1 MSVLGEAGLSIH
13 SIRRPRRQ
21 GGLTLAAVLLGMT
34 CLAGGSTSAWAGYA
48 SMVVDGTTG
57 EVLNEVNADELN
69 HPASLT
75 KMMTLYMT
83 FEALQ
88 RGKVTFDTR
97 LPVSEFAA
105 AKIPTHLGVP
115 AGDTVS
121 VKECILGMIVLSAND
136 CAAIAGEYLAGG
148 SETAFARMMT
158 EKAHALGM
166 TNTTFRNA
174 SGLPDDEQV
183 TSARDLV
190 KLAQHLHD
198 DFPQYY
204 RFFSTREFLFRG
216 RLIKGHNHLMYRYAG
231 MDGLKT
237 GFTSASGFNLA
248 SSAERDGHRLYG
260 VVMGST
266 SGGVRDRL
274 MATLLDNGFAHR
286 PTDPMLVAEAGGT
299 SAKTAKRL
307 FAGAGTML
315 AALSPIPKAEAA
327 TLPPA
332 PVRTLR
338 ARSAKQPKGA
348 VVTAV
353 SAERWAVQV
362 GAFGSHAQAEE
373 ATEHALHLAGLH
385 GEPAIL
391 APAPHEKHKIYRARL
406 NGFATEHQAREACN
420 ALHKKGHL
428 CVVVPPGKGGVK
440 LAKN

>member
-1 MSVLGEAGLSIH
+1 
-13 SIRRPRRQ
+13 
-21 GGLTLAAVLLGMT
+21 
-34 CLAGGSTSAWAGYA
+34 
-48 SMVVDGTTG
+48 MVIDSSTG

-83 FEALQ
+83 FEAMQ
-88 RGKVTFDTR
+88 RGKITLDTR
-97 LPVSEFAA
+97 MPVSEFAA
-105 AKIPTHLGVP
+105 AKMPTHLGVP
-115 AGDTVS
+115 AGDEVT
-121 VKECILGMIVLSAND
+121 VKECVLGMVVLSAND

-158 EKAHALGM
+158 DKAHALGM

-183 TSARDLV
+183 TTARDLV

-248 SSAERDGHRLYG
+248 SSAERDGHRLIG

-266 SGGVRDRL
+266 SGGVRDNL

-286 PTDPMLVAEAGGT
+286 PTDPMLVAEAGGQN
-299 SAKTAKRL
+299 SRTAKRL
-307 FAGAGTML
+307 LARAGTML

-327 TLPPA
+327 TMPVPA
-332 PVRTLR
+332 PASARVLR
-338 ARSAKQPKGA
+338 AHGAKPGGI
-348 VVTAV
+348 VTAV
-353 SAERWAVQV
+353 STERWAVQV
-362 GAFGSHAQAEE
+362 GAFASHAQAED
-373 ATEHALHLAGLH
+373 AAQHAIHLAGLR
-385 GEPAIL
+385 GEPSIL
-391 APAPHEKHKIYRARL
+391 APAKSEKHKIYRARL
-406 NGFATEHQAREACN
+406 NGFSSESQAREACG

-428 CVVVPPGKGGVK
+428 CVVVPPGKGSVK
-440 LAKN
+440 LARD

>member
-1 MSVLGEAGLSIH
+1 
-13 SIRRPRRQ
+13 
-21 GGLTLAAVLLGMT
+21 
-34 CLAGGSTSAWAGYA
+34 
-48 SMVVDGTTG
+48 MVIDSTTG

-83 FEALQ
+83 FEAMQ
-88 RGKVTFDTR
+88 RGKITLDTSM
-97 LPVSEFAA
+97 PVSEFAA
-105 AKIPTHLGVP
+105 AKMPTHLGVP
-115 AGDTVS
+115 AGDTVT
-121 VKECILGMIVLSAND
+121 VKECVLGMVVLSAND

-216 RLIKGHNHLMYRYAG
+216 RLIKGHNRLMYRYAG

-248 SSAERDGHRLYG
+248 SSAERDGHRLIG

-274 MATLLDNGFAHR
+274 MATLLDNAFAHR
-286 PTDPMLVAEAGGT
+286 QTDPMLVAEAGGQ
-299 SAKTAKRL
+299 SARTARRL
-307 FAGAGTML
+307 FANAGTML

-327 TLPPA
+327 TPMPA
-332 PVRTLR
+332 PAHVLH
-338 ARSAKQPKGA
+338 AHAAKAGS

-353 SAERWAVQV
+353 STERWAIQV
-362 GAFGSHAQAEE
+362 GAFSSHAQAEE
-373 ATEHALHLAGLH
+373 AADHAIRLSGMH

-391 APAPHEKHKIYRARL
+391 DPTKHEKHKIYRARL
-406 NGFATEHQAREACN
+406 NGFASERQAREACG

-440 LAKN
+440 LARN

>member
-1 MSVLGEAGLSIH
+1 
-13 SIRRPRRQ
+13 
-21 GGLTLAAVLLGMT
+21 
-34 CLAGGSTSAWAGYA
+34 
-48 SMVVDGTTG
+48 MVIDSTTG

-75 KMMTLYMT
+75 KMMTLYLT
-83 FEALQ
+83 FEAMQ
-88 RGKVTFDTR
+88 RGKITLDTQM
-97 LPVSEFAA
+97 PVSEFAA
-105 AKIPTHLGVP
+105 AKMPTHLGVP
-115 AGDTVS
+115 AGDEVT
-121 VKECILGMIVLSAND
+121 VKECVLGMVVLSAND

-158 EKAHALGM
+158 DKAHALGM

-248 SSAERDGHRLYG
+248 SSAERDGHRLIG

-266 SGGVRDRL
+266 SGGVRDKL

-286 PTDPMLVAEAGGT
+286 QTDPMLVAEAGGQ
-299 SAKTAKRL
+299 SARTARRL
-307 FAGAGTML
+307 FAGAGKML
-315 AALSPIPKAEAA
+315 ADLSPIPKAEAA
-327 TLPPA
+327 TPA
-332 PVRTLR
+332 PAQVLR
-338 ARSAKQPKGA
+338 AHDVKTGGL
-348 VVTAV
+348 VTAV
-353 SAERWAVQV
+353 SSERWAVQV
-362 GAFGSHAQAEE
+362 GAFSSHAQAED
-373 ATEHALHLAGLH
+373 AAEHAIHLAGMRA
-385 GEPAIL
+385 EPSVL
-391 APAPHEKHKIYRARL
+391 APAKHERHKIYRARL
-406 NGFATEHQAREACN
+406 GGFSSEHQAREACG

-428 CVVVPPGKGGVK
+428 CVVVPPGRGGVK
-440 LAKN
+440 LARN

>member
-1 MSVLGEAGLSIH
+1 
-13 SIRRPRRQ
+13 
-21 GGLTLAAVLLGMT
+21 MT

-75 KMMTLYMT
+75 KMMTLYLT

-88 RGKVTFDTR
+88 HGKLTLDTR
-97 LPVSEFAA
+97 MPVSEFAA

-115 AGDTVS
+115 AGDSVTVKDC
-121 VKECILGMIVLSAND
+121 VLGMVVLSAND

-158 EKAHALGM
+158 DKAHALGM

-190 KLAQHLHD
+190 KLAQHLYN

-204 RFFSTREFLFRG
+204 RFFSTREFIFRG
-216 RLIKGHNHLMYRYAG
+216 RLITGHNHLMYRYAG

-248 SSAERDGHRLYG
+248 SSAERDGHRLFG

-266 SGGVRDRL
+266 SGTVRDRL

-286 PTDPMLVAEAGGT
+286 PTDPMLVAEAGGQ
-299 SAKTAKRL
+299 SSRTAKRL
-307 FAGAGTML
+307 FAHAGTML
-315 AALSPIPKAEAA
+315 AELSPIPKAEAA
-327 TLPPA
+327 TPA
-332 PVRTLR
+332 PARVQR
-338 ARSAKQPKGA
+338 AHAPKPGTGGI
-348 VVTAV
+348 VTAV
-353 SAERWAVQV
+353 SSERWAVQV
-362 GAFGSHAQAEE
+362 GAFSSRAQAED
-373 ATEHALHLAGLH
+373 AADHAIHLASLH
-385 GEPAIL
+385 GEPTVM
-391 APAPHEKHKIYRARL
+391 APGAHEKHKIYRARL
-406 NGFATEHQAREACN
+406 NGFASERQAREACG

>member
-1 MSVLGEAGLSIH
+1 
-13 SIRRPRRQ
+13 
-21 GGLTLAAVLLGMT
+21 MT

-48 SMVVDGTTG
+48 SMVIDSTTG

-88 RGKVTFDTR
+88 HGKITLDTEM
-97 LPVSEFAA
+97 PVSEFAA
-105 AKIPTHLGVP
+105 AKMPTHLGVP
-115 AGDTVS
+115 AGDQVT
-121 VKECILGMIVLSAND
+121 VKECILGMGVLSAND

-166 TNTTFRNA
+166 TNTLFRNA

-204 RFFSTREFLFRG
+204 RFFSTREFVFRG

-248 SSAERDGHRLYG
+248 SSAERDGHRLIG

-266 SGGVRDRL
+266 SGGVRDHL
-274 MATLLDNGFAHR
+274 MQVLLDNGFAHR
-286 PTDPMLVAEAGGT
+286 PTDPILVAEAGGQ
-299 SAKTAKRL
+299 SARTAKRL

-315 AALSPIPKAEAA
+315 AALSPIQKAEAA
-327 TLPPA
+327 TPA
-332 PVRTLR
+332 PPSARVLR
-338 ARSAKQPKGA
+338 AHAAKTGGI
-348 VVTAV
+348 VTAV
-353 SAERWAVQV
+353 STERWAVQV
-362 GAFGSHAQAEE
+362 GAFSSHSQAEE
-373 ATEHALHLAGLH
+373 AADRAVRLAGLH
-385 GEPAIL
+385 GEEPSIL
-391 APAPHEKHKIYRARL
+391 APTKHERHKIYRARL
-406 NGFATEHQAREACN
+406 NGFATEHQAREACG

-428 CVVVPPGKGGVK
+428 CVVVPPGKGSVK
-440 LAKN
+440 LARD

>member
-1 MSVLGEAGLSIH
+1 
-13 SIRRPRRQ
+13 
-21 GGLTLAAVLLGMT
+21 
-34 CLAGGSTSAWAGYA
+34 
-48 SMVVDGTTG
+48 MVIDSTTG

-88 RGKVTFDTR
+88 RGKVTLDTR
-97 LPVSEFAA
+97 MPVSEFAA
-105 AKIPTHLGVP
+105 AKMPTHLGVP
-115 AGDTVS
+115 AGDEVT
-121 VKECILGMIVLSAND
+121 VKECVLGMVVLSAND

-158 EKAHALGM
+158 DKAHQLGM

-204 RFFSTREFLFRG
+204 RFFSTREFIFRG
-216 RLIKGHNHLMYRYAG
+216 RVIKGHNHLMYRYAG

-248 SSAERDGHRLYG
+248 SSAERDGHRLIG

-286 PTDPMLVAEAGGT
+286 QTDPMLVAEAGGQ
-299 SAKTAKRL
+299 SARTAKRL
-307 FAGAGTML
+307 FAGAGTVL

-327 TLPPA
+327 TPA
-332 PVRTLR
+332 PTQAPASARILR
-338 ARSAKQPKGA
+338 AHDTKAGGI
-348 VVTAV
+348 VTAV

-362 GAFGSHAQAEE
+362 GAFSREGQAEE
-373 ATEHALHLAGLH
+373 AADQAIRLAGLH
-385 GEPAIL
+385 GERASIL
-391 APAPHEKHKIYRARL
+391 APEKHEKHKIYRARL
-406 NGFATEHQAREACN
+406 NGFASEHQAREACG
-420 ALHKKGHL
+420 ALHKKGRL
-428 CVVVPPGKGGVK
+428 CVVVPPGKASVK
-440 LAKN
+440 LARN

>member
-1 MSVLGEAGLSIH
+1 
-13 SIRRPRRQ
+13 
-21 GGLTLAAVLLGMT
+21 
-34 CLAGGSTSAWAGYA
+34 
-48 SMVVDGTTG
+48 MVVDGSTG

-83 FEALQ
+83 FEAMQ
-88 RGKVTFDTR
+88 RGKINFDTR
-97 LPVSEFAA
+97 MPVSEFAA

-158 EKAHALGM
+158 DKAHALGM

-204 RFFSTREFLFRG
+204 RFFATREFLFRG

-248 SSAERDGHRLYG
+248 SSAERDGHRLFA

-274 MATLLDNGFAHR
+274 MATLLDNAFEHR

-332 PVRTLR
+332 PVHALR
-338 ARSAKQPKGA
+338 ARTPKAPAKTGGI
-348 VVTAV
+348 VTAV
-353 SAERWAVQV
+353 SSERWAIQV
-362 GAFGSHAQAEE
+362 GAFASHAQAEE
-373 ATEHALHLAGLH
+373 ATDRAIHLAGVH
-385 GEPAIL
+385 GEPSIL
-391 APAPHEKHKIYRARL
+391 APAGHEKHKIYRARL
-406 NGFATEHQAREACN
+406 NGFASEHQAREACG

-428 CVVVPPGKGGVK
+428 CVVVPPGKGSVK

>member
-1 MSVLGEAGLSIH
+1 
-13 SIRRPRRQ
+13 
-21 GGLTLAAVLLGMT
+21 
-34 CLAGGSTSAWAGYA
+34 
-48 SMVVDGTTG
+48 
-57 EVLNEVNADELN
+57 VLNEVNADELN

-83 FEALQ
+83 FEAMQ
-88 RGKVTFDTR
+88 RGRISLDTR
-97 LPVSEFAA
+97 MPVSEFAA
-105 AKIPTHLGVP
+105 AKMPTHLGVP
-115 AGDTVS
+115 AGDEVTVRDC
-121 VKECILGMIVLSAND
+121 VLGMVVLSAND

-158 EKAHALGM
+158 DKAHALGM

-174 SGLPDDEQV
+174 SGLPDEDQV

-248 SSAERDGHRLYG
+248 SSAERDGHRLIG

-266 SGGVRDRL
+266 SGGVRDNL

-286 PTDPMLVAEAGGT
+286 PTDPMLVAQAGGQN
-299 SAKTAKRL
+299 SRTAKRL
-307 FAGAGTML
+307 FANAGRML

-327 TLPPA
+327 TPMPA
-332 PVRTLR
+332 PVAPTHVLR
-338 ARSAKQPKGA
+338 ARNGKTGGI
-348 VVTAV
+348 VTAV
-353 SAERWAVQV
+353 STERWAVQV
-362 GAFGSHAQAEE
+362 GAFSSHAQAED
-373 ATEHALHLAGLH
+373 AAQHAIHLAGMRA
-385 GEPAIL
+385 EPSIL
-391 APAPHEKHKIYRARL
+391 APAKSEKHKIYRARL
-406 NGFATEHQAREACN
+406 GGFSTESQAREACG
-420 ALHKKGHL
+420 ALHRKGHL
-428 CVVVPPGKGGVK
+428 CVVVPPGKASLK
-440 LAKN
+440 LARN

>member
-1 MSVLGEAGLSIH
+1 
-13 SIRRPRRQ
+13 
-21 GGLTLAAVLLGMT
+21 MT

-48 SMVVDGTTG
+48 SMVIDSTTG

-88 RGKVTFDTR
+88 RGKITLDTR
-97 LPVSEFAA
+97 MPVSEFAA
-105 AKIPTHLGVP
+105 AKMPTHLGVP
-115 AGDTVS
+115 AGDMVS
-121 VKECILGMIVLSAND
+121 VKECVLGMVVLSAND

-158 EKAHALGM
+158 DKAHALGM

-204 RFFSTREFLFRG
+204 RFFATREFIFRG
-216 RLIKGHNHLMYRYAG
+216 RVIKGHNHLMYRYAG

-248 SSAERDGHRLYG
+248 SSAERDGHRLIG

-266 SGGVRDRL
+266 SGGVRDNL

-286 PTDPMLVAEAGGT
+286 QTDPMLVAEAGGQ
-299 SAKTAKRL
+299 SARTAKRL
-307 FAGAGTML
+307 FAGAGSVL

-327 TLPPA
+327 TPA
-332 PVRTLR
+332 ATQAPASARILR
-338 ARSAKQPKGA
+338 AHAAKPGGI
-348 VVTAV
+348 VTAV
-353 SAERWAVQV
+353 SSERWAVQV
-362 GAFGSHAQAEE
+362 GAFSSHSQAEE
-373 ATEHALHLAGLH
+373 AADHAIRLAGVR
-385 GEPAIL
+385 GQTSIL
-391 APAPHEKHKIYRARL
+391 APERNEKHKIYRARL
-406 NGFATEHQAREACN
+406 NGFSTERQARDACG

-428 CVVVPPGKGGVK
+428 CVVVPPGKGSVK
-440 LAKN
+440 LARN

>member
-1 MSVLGEAGLSIH
+1 MSGLGEAELSIQ
-13 SIRRPRRQ
+13 SIRRKRRQ
-21 GGLTLAAVLLGMT
+21 GGLAVAAVLLGMT

-48 SMVVDGTTG
+48 SMVIDSTTG

-83 FEALQ
+83 FDALQ
-88 RGKVTFDTR
+88 HGKITLDTQM
-97 LPVSEFAA
+97 PVSEFAA

-115 AGDTVS
+115 AGDMVS
-121 VKECILGMIVLSAND
+121 VKECILGMVVLSAND

-158 EKAHALGM
+158 DKAHALGM

-174 SGLPDDEQV
+174 SGLPDDDQV

-204 RFFSTREFLFRG
+204 RFFATREFVFRG
-216 RLIKGHNHLMYRYAG
+216 RVIKGHNHLMYRYTG

-248 SSAERDGHRLYG
+248 SSAERDGHRLIG

-286 PTDPMLVAEAGGT
+286 PTDPILVAEAGGQ
-299 SAKTAKRL
+299 SARTAKRL

-315 AALSPIPKAEAA
+315 AALSPIQKAEAA
-327 TLPPA
+327 TPA
-332 PVRTLR
+332 PTHVLR
-338 ARSAKQPKGA
+338 AHAARTGGI
-348 VVTAV
+348 VTAV
-353 SAERWAVQV
+353 STERWSVQV

-373 ATEHALHLAGLH
+373 AADRAIRLAGLH
-385 GEPAIL
+385 GEPSIL
-391 APAPHEKHKIYRARL
+391 APTRHERHKIYRARL
-406 NGFATEHQAREACN
+406 NGFSSEHQAREACS
-420 ALHKKGHL
+420 ALHRKGHL

-440 LAKN
+440 HARD

>member
-1 MSVLGEAGLSIH
+1 
-13 SIRRPRRQ
+13 
-21 GGLTLAAVLLGMT
+21 
-34 CLAGGSTSAWAGYA
+34 
-48 SMVVDGTTG
+48 MVIDSTTG

-83 FEALQ
+83 FEAMQ
-88 RGKVTFDTR
+88 RGKITLDTQM
-97 LPVSEFAA
+97 PVSEFAA
-105 AKIPTHLGVP
+105 AKMPTHLGVP
-115 AGDTVS
+115 AGDEVT
-121 VKECILGMIVLSAND
+121 VKECVLGMVVLSAND

-158 EKAHALGM
+158 DKAHALGM

-216 RLIKGHNHLMYRYAG
+216 RLIKGHNRLMYRYAG

-248 SSAERDGHRLYG
+248 SSAERDGHRLIG

-266 SGGVRDRL
+266 SGGVRDKL

-286 PTDPMLVAEAGGT
+286 STDPMLVAEAGGQ
-299 SAKTAKRL
+299 SARTARRL
-307 FAGAGTML
+307 FAGAGKML
-315 AALSPIPKAEAA
+315 ADLSPIPKAEAA
-327 TLPPA
+327 TPA
-332 PVRTLR
+332 PDRVLR
-338 ARSAKQPKGA
+338 AHGAKTGGI
-348 VVTAV
+348 VTAV
-353 SAERWAVQV
+353 SSERWAVQV
-362 GAFGSHAQAEE
+362 GAFSSHAQAED
-373 ATEHALHLAGLH
+373 AAEHAIHLAGMRA
-385 GEPAIL
+385 EPSVL
-391 APAPHEKHKIYRARL
+391 APAKHERHKIYRARL
-406 NGFATEHQAREACN
+406 GGFSSEHEAREACG

-428 CVVVPPGKGGVK
+428 CVVVPPGKGSVK
-440 LAKN
+440 LARN

>member
-1 MSVLGEAGLSIH
+1 
-13 SIRRPRRQ
+13 
-21 GGLTLAAVLLGMT
+21 MT

-48 SMVVDGTTG
+48 SMVIDSTTG

-83 FEALQ
+83 FDALQ
-88 RGKVTFDTR
+88 RGKMTFDTR
-97 LPVSEFAA
+97 MPVSEFAA
-105 AKIPTHLGVP
+105 AKMPTHLGVP

-121 VKECILGMIVLSAND
+121 VKECVLGMVVLSAND

-158 EKAHALGM
+158 DKAHALGM

-204 RFFSTREFLFRG
+204 RFFATREFLFRG

-248 SSAERDGHRLYG
+248 SSAERDGHRLIG

-266 SGGVRDRL
+266 SGGVRDKL

-286 PTDPMLVAEAGGT
+286 QTDPMLVAEAGGQ
-299 SAKTAKRL
+299 SARTAKRL
-307 FAGAGTML
+307 FASAGTVL

-327 TLPPA
+327 TLPPPSA
-332 PVRTLR
+332 PAHMLR
-338 ARSAKQPKGA
+338 AHAAKPGSI
-348 VVTAV
+348 VTAV
-353 SAERWAVQV
+353 SSERWAIQV
-362 GAFGSHAQAEE
+362 GAFASHAQAEE
-373 ATEHALHLAGLH
+373 AAEHAVHLASLH
-385 GEPAIL
+385 GEPAVL
-391 APAPHEKHKIYRARL
+391 APAKHEKHKIYRARL
-406 NGFATEHQAREACN
+406 NGFGSEHQARDACG

-428 CVVVPPGKGGVK
+428 CVVVPPGKGSVK
-440 LAKN
+440 LARN

>member
-1 MSVLGEAGLSIH
+1 
-13 SIRRPRRQ
+13 
-21 GGLTLAAVLLGMT
+21 MT

-48 SMVVDGTTG
+48 SMVIDSTTG
-57 EVLNEVNADELN
+57 EVLNEVNADDLN

-83 FEALQ
+83 FDALQ
-88 RGKVTFDTR
+88 RGRITLDTR
-97 LPVSEFAA
+97 MPVSEFAA
-105 AKIPTHLGVP
+105 AKMPTHLGVP
-115 AGDTVS
+115 AGDEVT
-121 VKECILGMIVLSAND
+121 VKECVLGMVVLSAND
-136 CAAIAGEYLAGG
+136 CAAIVGEYLAGG

-158 EKAHALGM
+158 DRAHALGM

-204 RFFSTREFLFRG
+204 LFSTREFLFRG

-237 GFTSASGFNLA
+237 GFTTASGFNLA
-248 SSAERDGHRLYG
+248 SSAERDGHRLIG

-266 SGGVRDRL
+266 SGGVRDNL

-286 PTDPMLVAEAGGT
+286 PTDPMLVAEAGGQNPRM
-299 SAKTAKRL
+299 AKRL
-307 FAGAGTML
+307 LARAGTML

-327 TLPPA
+327 TLRAPSPA
-332 PVRTLR
+332 SVRVLR
-338 ARSAKQPKGA
+338 AHAAKPGGI
-348 VVTAV
+348 VTAV
-353 SAERWAVQV
+353 STERWAVQV
-362 GAFGSHAQAEE
+362 GAFASHAQAEE
-373 ATEHALHLAGLH
+373 AAQHAIHLAGLH
-385 GEPAIL
+385 GEPSIL
-391 APAPHEKHKIYRARL
+391 APAKNEKHKIYRARL
-406 NGFATEHQAREACN
+406 GGFSSESQAREACG

-428 CVVVPPGKGGVK
+428 CVVVPPGKASVK
-440 LAKN
+440 LARN

>member
-1 MSVLGEAGLSIH
+1 
-13 SIRRPRRQ
+13 
-21 GGLTLAAVLLGMT
+21 
-34 CLAGGSTSAWAGYA
+34 
-48 SMVVDGTTG
+48 MVIDSTTG

-83 FEALQ
+83 FEAMQ
-88 RGKVTFDTR
+88 RGKITLDTR
-97 LPVSEFAA
+97 MPVSEFAA

-115 AGDTVS
+115 AGDEVT
-121 VKECILGMIVLSAND
+121 VKECILGMVVLSAND

-158 EKAHALGM
+158 DKAHALGM

-248 SSAERDGHRLYG
+248 SSAERDGHRLIG

-266 SGGVRDRL
+266 SGGVRDKL

-286 PTDPMLVAEAGGT
+286 STDPMLVAEAGGQ
-299 SAKTAKRL
+299 SARSAKRL
-307 FAGAGTML
+307 FAGAGRML

-327 TLPPA
+327 TPMPA
-332 PVRTLR
+332 PARVLR
-338 ARSAKQPKGA
+338 AHGAKPGGI
-348 VVTAV
+348 VTAV
-353 SAERWAVQV
+353 STERWAVQV
-362 GAFGSHAQAEE
+362 GAFSSHSQAEE
-373 ATEHALHLAGLH
+373 AAEHAIHLAGTRA
-385 GEPAIL
+385 EPSIL
-391 APAPHEKHKIYRARL
+391 APAKHEKHKIYRARL
-406 NGFATEHQAREACN
+406 NGFSSEHQAREACG

-428 CVVVPPGKGGVK
+428 CVVVPPGKGSVR

>member
-1 MSVLGEAGLSIH
+1 
-13 SIRRPRRQ
+13 
-21 GGLTLAAVLLGMT
+21 
-34 CLAGGSTSAWAGYA
+34 
-48 SMVVDGTTG
+48 MVIDSTTG

-88 RGKVTFDTR
+88 RGKITLDTR
-97 LPVSEFAA
+97 MPVSEFAA
-105 AKIPTHLGVP
+105 AKMPTHLGVP
-115 AGDTVS
+115 AGDEVS
-121 VKECILGMIVLSAND
+121 VKECVLGMVVLSAND

-158 EKAHALGM
+158 DKAHQLGM

-204 RFFSTREFLFRG
+204 RFFSTREFVFRG
-216 RLIKGHNHLMYRYAG
+216 RVIKGHNHLMYRYAG

-248 SSAERDGHRLYG
+248 SSAERDGHRLIG

-274 MATLLDNGFAHR
+274 MQTLLDNGFAHR
-286 PTDPMLVAEAGGT
+286 PTDPMLVAEAGGQ
-299 SAKTAKRL
+299 SARTAKRL
-307 FAGAGTML
+307 FVGAGTML

-327 TLPPA
+327 TPPA
-332 PVRTLR
+332 PTQAPASARILR
-338 ARSAKQPKGA
+338 AHSAKGDGI
-348 VVTAV
+348 VTAV
-353 SAERWAVQV
+353 SSERWAVQV
-362 GAFGSHAQAEE
+362 GAFSKEGQAEE
-373 ATEHALHLAGLH
+373 AADRAIRLAGLH
-385 GEPAIL
+385 GEQASIL
-391 APAPHEKHKIYRARL
+391 APTKSEKRKIYRARL
-406 NGFATEHQAREACN
+406 NGFASEHQAREACG

-428 CVVVPPGKGGVK
+428 CVVVPPGKASVK
-440 LAKN
+440 LARN

>member
-1 MSVLGEAGLSIH
+1 
-13 SIRRPRRQ
+13 
-21 GGLTLAAVLLGMT
+21 
-34 CLAGGSTSAWAGYA
+34 
-48 SMVVDGTTG
+48 MVVDGNTG

-88 RGKVTFDTR
+88 RGKLTFDTR
-97 LPVSEFAA
+97 MPVSEFAA
-105 AKIPTHLGVP
+105 AKMPTHLGVP
-115 AGDTVS
+115 AGDEVS
-121 VKECILGMIVLSAND
+121 VKECVLGMIVLSAND

-158 EKAHALGM
+158 DKAHQLGM
-166 TNTTFRNA
+166 TNTLFRNA

-183 TSARDLV
+183 TTARDLV

-204 RFFSTREFLFRG
+204 RFFATREFIFRG
-216 RLIKGHNHLMYRYAG
+216 RVIKGHNHLMYRYAG

-248 SSAERDGHRLYG
+248 SSAERDGHRLFG

-286 PTDPMLVAEAGGT
+286 PTDPILVAEAGGQ

-307 FAGAGTML
+307 LAGAGTVL

-327 TLPPA
+327 TPPA
-332 PVRTLR
+332 PPARVLR
-338 ARSAKQPKGA
+338 ARNTRSEGI
-348 VVTAV
+348 VTAV
-353 SAERWAVQV
+353 STERWAVQV
-362 GAFGSHAQAEE
+362 GAFAKEAQAEE
-373 ATEHALHLAGLH
+373 AADRAIHLAGLR
-385 GEPAIL
+385 GEQASIL
-391 APAPHEKHKIYRARL
+391 APAKHEKHKIYRARL
-406 NGFATEHQAREACN
+406 NGFASEHQAREACG

-428 CVVVPPGKGGVK
+428 CVVVPPGKASVK
-440 LAKN
+440 LARN

>member
-1 MSVLGEAGLSIH
+1 
-13 SIRRPRRQ
+13 
-21 GGLTLAAVLLGMT
+21 
-34 CLAGGSTSAWAGYA
+34 
-48 SMVVDGTTG
+48 MVIDSTTG

-83 FEALQ
+83 FEAMQ
-88 RGKVTFDTR
+88 RGKITLDTR
-97 LPVSEFAA
+97 MPVSEFAA
-105 AKIPTHLGVP
+105 AKMPTHLGVP
-115 AGDTVS
+115 AGDEVT
-121 VKECILGMIVLSAND
+121 VKECVLGMVVLSAND

-158 EKAHALGM
+158 DKAHALGM

-216 RLIKGHNHLMYRYAG
+216 RLIKGHNRLMYRYAG

-248 SSAERDGHRLYG
+248 SSAERDGHRLIG

-266 SGGVRDRL
+266 SGGVRDKL

-286 PTDPMLVAEAGGT
+286 STDPMLVAEAGGQ
-299 SAKTAKRL
+299 SARTARRL
-307 FAGAGTML
+307 FAGAGKML
-315 AALSPIPKAEAA
+315 ADLSPIPKAEAA
-327 TLPPA
+327 TPA
-332 PVRTLR
+332 PDRVLR
-338 ARSAKQPKGA
+338 AHGAKTGGI
-348 VVTAV
+348 VTAV
-353 SAERWAVQV
+353 SSERWAVQV
-362 GAFGSHAQAEE
+362 GAFSSHAQAED
-373 ATEHALHLAGLH
+373 AAEHAIHLAGMH
-385 GEPAIL
+385 AEPSVL
-391 APAPHEKHKIYRARL
+391 ASAKHERHKIYRARL
-406 NGFATEHQAREACN
+406 GGFSSEHEAREACG

-428 CVVVPPGKGGVK
+428 CVVVPPGKGSVK
-440 LAKN
+440 LARN